1 MSRQRHRSEGNGRGL
16 TPSQPD
22 DHDSAPPGRSEE
34 LGDRSSQIISPP
46 PKPSVGVAGEP
57 IGVYR
62 PEDRLT
68 LPALTAIIDAGGLRL
83 RAIGER
89 LKYDDQLRVAVLR

>member
-1 MSRQRHRSEGNGRGL
+1 MITIPLRLAAAKSSTGG
-16 TPSQPD
+16 
-22 DHDSAPPGRSEE
+22 
-34 LGDRSSQIISPP
+34 GDRSSQIISPP